1 MNEERAHEAIGHLQT
16 AAVEMIAAAR
26 AALDVFEDLL
36 RDPSIIGDVV
46 AAARA
51 SATPHSQAEPGDG
64 PSRVTRINV
73 T

>member
-1 MNEERAHEAIGHLQT
+1 MNEERAYEAIGHLQT

-26 AALDVFEDLL
+26 AALDVFEDLV

-51 SATPHSQAEPGDG
+51 STAPHAPAEPSDG
-64 PSRVTRINV
+64 PNRVTRINV